1 MSVVVGVAEGYTRL
15 RLLPTEGDVSVVV
28 GVAEGYILLSVGG
41 DVNMIVEVPWG
52 VSCSVFL
59 CVWFF
64 RRQNPTTRH
73 PQCQLPA
80 GPAG

>member
-1 MSVVVGVAEGYTRL
+1 MGVAEGYTRL

-59 CVWFF
+59 CV
-64 RRQNPTTRH
+64 
-73 PQCQLPA
+73 
-80 GPAG
+80 

>member
-1 MSVVVGVAEGYTRL
+1 MGVVVGVAEGYTRL

-52 VSCSVFL
+52 VSCSV
-59 CVWFF
+59 CVSVCGS
-64 RRQNPTTRH
+64 NE
-73 PQCQLPA
+73 
-80 GPAG
+80 